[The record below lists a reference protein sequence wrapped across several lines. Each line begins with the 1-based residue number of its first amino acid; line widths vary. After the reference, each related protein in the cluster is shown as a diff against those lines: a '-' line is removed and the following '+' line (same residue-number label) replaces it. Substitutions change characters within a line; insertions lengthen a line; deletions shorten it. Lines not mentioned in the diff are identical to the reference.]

1 MNTTPDLQCDL
12 EYMVDIRRR
21 LHQCPEVGFELPETA
36 ALVGKELEKLGLTY
50 TTKYCKS
57 SLVTEFGDPESRFTI
72 ALRADMDALNI
83 TELNDI
89 PYKSQHEGKM
99 HACGHDSHTAMLLG
113 AVKALLEYNRKH
125 PLFCRVKA
133 VFQPSEEGMATGA
146 RIMTENDVM
155 DHVDFIIGQHVNPG
169 LPVGKCAISEGPIYA
184 SNNVFTIDIT
194 GKSAHASQ
202 PKSGIDAV
210 WMASDLYMRI
220 RRFLSESFTPE
231 EKQVLNV
238 GMIQGGTAVNIV
250 PSDCRLTCT
259 LRTYSTAV
267 VEKVMNGIEK
277 LSDEITAQYGGSI
290 RITQVKE
297 LPPVYNDHDITE
309 FLRGVLTDVLGA
321 ENVSEMKP
329 SMGSE
334 DFAWYLTKRPGA
346 YYKVGCRDPKAERAT
361 EVHTNTFNIDERA
374 MLTGATI
381 LAEAAAKYDRQVKNG
396 GRLPV

>member
-1 MNTTPDLQCDL
+1 MNTTPDLNCDL

-36 ALVGKELEKLGLTY
+36 ALVGAELDKLGLKY

-57 SLVTEFGDPESRFTI
+57 SLVTEFGDPDSRFTI

-89 PYKSQHEGKM
+89 PYKSRHEGKM

-113 AVKALLEYNRKH
+113 AVKALLEYNKKH
-125 PLFCRVKA
+125 PLFCRVMA

-146 RIMTENDVM
+146 RIMTENNIM
-155 DHVDFIIGQHVNPG
+155 DKVDFIIGQHVSPYQET
-169 LPVGKCAISEGPIYA
+169 GKCGISEGPVYA

-202 PKSGIDAV
+202 PKSGIDAI

-220 RRFLSESFTPE
+220 RKFLSESFTPD

-267 VEKVMNGIEK
+267 VDKVLKGIEK
-277 LSDEITAQYGGSI
+277 LCGEITAQYGGSI
-290 RITQVKE
+290 KITQVKE
-297 LPPVYNDHDITE
+297 LPPVYNDRRITE
-309 FLRGVLTDVLGA
+309 FLRGVLTDVLGS
-321 ENVSEMKP
+321 ENVGGMKP

-334 DFAWYLTKRPGA
+334 DFAWYLTRKPGA
-346 YYKVGCRDPKAERAT
+346 YYKVGCKDPKSDTVT
-361 EVHTNTFNIDERA
+361 EVHTNRFNIDERA

-381 LAEAAAKYDRQVKNG
+381 LAEAAVKYDRQVKNG
-396 GRLPV
+396 GTLPA